1 MRKNLMINKESPML
15 KIGKSQLR
23 LLETLSNA
31 NGVSGDEG
39 EIRAIIRKEITP
51 FTDEIKVDAMGNLL
65 ALKKAKTAKPVRV
78 LIAAHMDEVGFMIVD
93 EESDGLF
100 SFAMVGGMDERQLL
114 AKTVV
119 VGKDKIP
126 GIIGSKPIH
135 LLESG
140 EIHTTVRV
148 QSMRIDVAPANSARV
163 KVGDYAAFSTKFK
176 QVGSTF
182 FGKALDDRLGVAGL
196 IELIKTVPDTVEL
209 LAAFTVQEELGLR
222 GARVAAYNFNP
233 DFAFAL
239 DSTPAIDLPRPD
251 GEENTQYNCHLDA
264 GPAIYLADAGTI
276 SDPRL
281 VRFLTKTAIENH
293 IPFQFR
299 QPGGGGTDA
308 GALHK
313 TRAGISTISVSIP
326 GRYAHTPIMMA
337 RLHDWENTIR
347 LLQKTLE
354 TLSLDLLAVDR
365 S

>member
-1 MRKNLMINKESPML
+1 MINKESPML

-163 KVGDYAAFSTKFK
+163 KVGITLLSQPNSSKLEAPFL
-176 QVGSTF
+176 
-182 FGKALDDRLGVAGL
+182 GKRLTTVW
-196 IELIKTVPDTVEL
+196 ELPD
-209 LAAFTVQEELGLR
+209 
-222 GARVAAYNFNP
+222 
-233 DFAFAL
+233 
-239 DSTPAIDLPRPD
+239 
-251 GEENTQYNCHLDA
+251 
-264 GPAIYLADAGTI
+264 
-276 SDPRL
+276 
-281 VRFLTKTAIENH
+281 
-293 IPFQFR
+293 
-299 QPGGGGTDA
+299 
-308 GALHK
+308 
-313 TRAGISTISVSIP
+313 
-326 GRYAHTPIMMA
+326 
-337 RLHDWENTIR
+337 
-347 LLQKTLE
+347 
-354 TLSLDLLAVDR
+354 
-365 S
+365 